1 MYWRASS
8 QLVKIGPTRAL
19 RTHAVQQLGLFLA
32 VVRVRVGCEG
42 VGTSSSL
49 SIDVMVVDIQDMAC
63 YMFFSDET

>member
-8 QLVKIGPTRAL
+8 QLVKIGPPRAL

-32 VVRVRVGCEG
+32 VVRVRVGG

-49 SIDVMVVDIQDMAC
+49 SIDVMVVEIQDMA
-63 YMFFSDET
+63 